1 MTKTNME
8 NELFAQATKAKL
20 RFGNYSTEDLW
31 DLGLKD
37 LDKLAI
43 YISTQLEGNTKTFLE
58 NPDPREAK
66 KQSQHKLAL
75 EVLKFVIKTKQDENK
90 ARLEASAKRAQK
102 EFLTSL
108 LEKKQIQQLENLTE
122 DEIKAQ
128 LAALD

>member
-20 RFGNYSTEDLW
+20 RFSNFSTEDLW
-31 DLGLKD
+31 DLSLKD

-75 EVLKFVIKTKQDENK
+75 EVLKFIIKTKQDENK
-90 ARLEASAKRAQK
+90 DRLEASAKRAQK

-108 LEKKQIQQLENLTE
+108 LEKKQMQQLENLTA